1 MKRIQESVSGIEEN
15 MATSSAVSNLE
26 RRLDVLQEQAAENQ
40 YNLVR
45 NKLRMWKGCCF
56 GRPCTEKTFRPYITI
71 GNSNRHA
78 TKHFTQEEHLTQTFS
93 IASAREKQ
101 QIENVTPPFKI
112 PHCQTH
118 FLRVD

>member
-1 MKRIQESVSGIEEN
+1 

-26 RRLDVLQEQAAENQ
+26 RRLDVLEEQDAENQ

-56 GRPCTEKTFRPYITI
+56 VRPWTEKTFRPYITI

-78 TKHFTQEEHLTQTFS
+78 TRQFTEE
-93 IASAREKQ
+93 
-101 QIENVTPPFKI
+101 
-112 PHCQTH
+112 
-118 FLRVD
+118 